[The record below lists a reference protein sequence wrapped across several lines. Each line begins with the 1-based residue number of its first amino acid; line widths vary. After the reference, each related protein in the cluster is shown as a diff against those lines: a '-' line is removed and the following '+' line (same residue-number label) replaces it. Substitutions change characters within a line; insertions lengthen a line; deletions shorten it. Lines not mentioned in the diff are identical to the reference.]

1 MKKIICL
8 LAFLFFSDVCFG
20 QAYLG
25 WTTKQVNLREGPGIE
40 YGIISSLTPGTQI
53 FIVSLEAEDDF
64 YNIIDIETNTEGYI
78 HKSFVKLGDRVKS
91 NEEGIFTPSGEI
103 SSTNPEIEIYNNT
116 VKTLTLKLN
125 FDTYTFSPHQRKTL
139 TLSPGEYNYRA
150 SAPGV
155 IPDIGKEMVHSNM
168 GYSWEF
174 YIVTVWQ

>member
-1 MKKIICL
+1 MKRSICIL
-8 LAFLFFSDVCFG
+8 ILVLFAEVGFG

-25 WTTKQVNLREGPGIE
+25 WTTKQVNFREGPGTE
-40 YGIISSLTPGTQI
+40 YDIISSLAPGTQI
-53 FIVSLEAEDDF
+53 FIVSLESENEF

-78 HKSFVKLGDRVKS
+78 HKSFVKLGDRVES

-125 FDTYTFSPHQRKTL
+125 FDTYTFSPHQRKTI
-139 TLSPGEYNYRA
+139 TLPPGNYNYRA